1 LGTQTNSMNNS
12 NLLVLRIIL
21 FRGTRHRVAPTPLS
35 PIFSSFP
42 LNKEDIFALVF
53 LLRFPSS
60 FLSPKSFKYLIIAR
74 SCPRTILSS
83 KWILTFFPFNS
94 TKNYTEPSCPD
105 PNFSHFLSYLTN
117 LLGST
122 NSDRNTLH
130 RKPLS
135 TSVVKDL
142 ILLFATT
149 IKICT
154 KRFSNL
160 IHIISSTKRSRP
172 STFNL

>member
-1 LGTQTNSMNNS
+1 MNIN
-12 NLLVLRIIL
+12 I
-21 FRGTRHRVAPTPLS
+21 
-35 PIFSSFP
+35 
-42 LNKEDIFALVF
+42 
-53 LLRFPSS
+53 
-60 FLSPKSFKYLIIAR
+60 
-74 SCPRTILSS
+74 
-83 KWILTFFPFNS
+83 FPFQFYE
-94 TKNYTEPSCPD
+94 KLTEPSCPG